1 LLLKSPLLGLLAL
14 ALALR
19 LLVHFS
25 SMHADISIDGAEYC
39 RMAEEIVAHGRIHG
53 MLPGGANM
61 MPPLQP
67 LLVAGWMQ
75 LTGFPA
81 AQAAQWVSILASVAC
96 VCLGFI
102 CARALAGDL
111 AGFAAGMLFATAPL
125 LLLLGTSEFAEPVQ
139 CAFLLAATALL
150 LRKSSGPSWADALGA
165 GVLFGLAALARIESL
180 ALGGLAALY
189 IAARG
194 DAGFVQRACR
204 AAGFLLLMLLQLLPW
219 AWHLQD
225 VTGAWRLEA
234 KSGRVAATVERVADG
249 MSYAEANYGVSAE
262 GVAEGPWLRPDLI
275 HTEPEVG
282 LMDAWRA
289 RPALLAAHSGRQLA
303 RYLWWLASGV
313 ALGSLL
319 LLAAMLPA
327 LWPVRDARLL
337 YCLALAM
344 AMFFLASLYKP
355 VPRYAAP
362 AIVFLDLIAAVG
374 LARIAVARKHPRVFI
389 AAAACVLALSSL
401 RGVPDSWHG
410 LMEGR
415 DASCV
420 KAAQALAA
428 RPRHAA
434 EQALWGSRDGI
445 WLCDDARLPFHCGA
459 RWLPLPA
466 APTAHALARYAATTS
481 ARVMAWR
488 TDDSSDARP
497 GPLLDTAAIPG
508 WRDIDNAPAGW
519 RVLVR

>member
-1 LLLKSPLLGLLAL
+1 
-14 ALALR
+14 
-19 LLVHFS
+19 
-25 SMHADISIDGAEYC
+25 
-39 RMAEEIVAHGRIHG
+39 
-53 MLPGGANM
+53 
-61 MPPLQP
+61 
-67 LLVAGWMQ
+67 
-75 LTGFPA
+75 
-81 AQAAQWVSILASVAC
+81 
-96 VCLGFI
+96 
-102 CARALAGDL
+102 
-111 AGFAAGMLFATAPL
+111 
-125 LLLLGTSEFAEPVQ
+125 
-139 CAFLLAATALL
+139 
-150 LRKSSGPSWADALGA
+150 
-165 GVLFGLAALARIESL
+165 
-180 ALGGLAALY
+180 
-189 IAARG
+189 
-194 DAGFVQRACR
+194 
-204 AAGFLLLMLLQLLPW
+204 
-219 AWHLQD
+219 
-225 VTGAWRLEA
+225 
-234 KSGRVAATVERVADG
+234 
-249 MSYAEANYGVSAE
+249 
-262 GVAEGPWLRPDLI
+262 
-275 HTEPEVG
+275 
-282 LMDAWRA
+282 
-289 RPALLAAHSGRQLA
+289 
-303 RYLWWLASGV
+303 
-313 ALGSLL
+313 
-319 LLAAMLPA
+319 
-327 LWPVRDARLL
+327 
-337 YCLALAM
+337 
-344 AMFFLASLYKP
+344 MFFLASLYKP